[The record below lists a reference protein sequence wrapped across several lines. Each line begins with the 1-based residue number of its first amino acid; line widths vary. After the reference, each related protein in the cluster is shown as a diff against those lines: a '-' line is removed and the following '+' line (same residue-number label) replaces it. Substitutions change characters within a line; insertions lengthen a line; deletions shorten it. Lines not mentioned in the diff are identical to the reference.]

1 MKEKCK
7 VGFGGLRGGAGGGG
21 GGIDAFVMNRNDI
34 KINVLSCDS
43 VAIDL

>member
-7 VGFGGLRGGAGGGG
+7 VGFGGLGV

-43 VAIDL
+43 VTIDL

>member
-7 VGFGGLRGGAGGGG
+7 VGFGGLGAAGGG

-43 VAIDL
+43 VTIDL